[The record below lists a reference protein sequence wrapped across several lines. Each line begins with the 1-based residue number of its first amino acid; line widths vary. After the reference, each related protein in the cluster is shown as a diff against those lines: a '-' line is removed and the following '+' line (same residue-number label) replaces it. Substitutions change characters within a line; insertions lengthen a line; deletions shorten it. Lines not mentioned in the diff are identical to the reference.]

1 MDKINQ
7 SWREKYK
14 NVFVYVI
21 AACFIIAFYC
31 LIMNITEVA
40 NAVDKVWKVLSPFVF
55 GAVLAYLL
63 RPCCNIMSRFLKK
76 IKWMRKAP
84 NLVNFIS
91 VIISLCF
98 GLGLIVLLCFAVIP
112 PLLESIS
119 DLLLTLPDI
128 GQNIVTYVQTLA
140 EEHETIQTIVS
151 ELYARADMLFKTEIM
166 PSVTDIVDVIS
177 NSALGVID
185 LLKTVFI
192 GIIAAVYLL
201 ADKHNIKRRIV
212 KAIDKCCKKSTAKLI
227 KEELRF
233 ADKTMTR
240 YIIGTCLDALLVG
253 VVTYVFSLITKL
265 PSPMLLAATIAA
277 TNVIPIVG
285 PFIGAIPTALLVLAY
300 APDKFLMYCIYLLI
314 LQQIDGHI
322 LVPKVLG
329 SAVGISGLTALFA
342 IVVGGGLFGI
352 PGMILGVPVVTVIID
367 LVKRVIEFRKNKIEN
382 QDESL
387 CTKNEEMS

>member
-1 MDKINQ
+1 MDNLNQ

-14 NVFVYVI
+14 NVIVYII
-21 AACFIIAFYC
+21 AACIIIAFYWFM
-31 LIMNITEVA
+31 MNTPEISKTI
-40 NAVDKVWKVLSPFVF
+40 NKIWGVLSPFIF
-55 GAVLAYLL
+55 GAILAYLL
-63 RPCCNIMSRFLKK
+63 RPCCNFVSRTLKK
-76 IKWMRKAP
+76 VKFMRNSPK
-84 NLVNFIS
+84 LVNLIS
-91 VIISLCF
+91 VFLSICF
-98 GLGLIVLLCFAVIP
+98 GLGLIVLLCLAVIP

-119 DLLLTLPDI
+119 DLIRTLPSI
-128 GQNIVTYVQTLA
+128 GQNVVAYVQALA
-140 EEHETIQTIVS
+140 EEHETIQTIIS

-185 LLKTVFI
+185 ILKTLFI

-201 ADKHNIKRRIV
+201 ADKSNIKRRIV
-212 KAIDKCCKKSTAKLI
+212 SFIDKHCKEHIAELI
-227 KEELRF
+227 KDELHF

-253 VVTYVFSLITKL
+253 VVTYIFAVITRL
-265 PSPMLLAATIAA
+265 PSPMLLATTIAA

-285 PFIGAIPTALLVLAY
+285 PFIGAIPTALIVLAY

-342 IVVGGGLFGI
+342 IVVGGGLFGV
-352 PGMILGVPVVTVIID
+352 PGMVLGVPFVTILLDVIKKIN
-367 LVKRVIEFRKNKIEN
+367 EYKNKKEEA
-382 QDESL
+382 QDELSQF
-387 CTKNEEMS
+387 

>member
-1 MDKINQ
+1 MDNLNQ

-14 NVFVYVI
+14 NVIVYII
-21 AACFIIAFYC
+21 AACIIIAFYWFM
-31 LIMNITEVA
+31 MNTPEISKTI
-40 NAVDKVWKVLSPFVF
+40 NKIWGVLSPFIF
-55 GAVLAYLL
+55 GAILAYLL
-63 RPCCNIMSRFLKK
+63 RPCCNFVSRTLKK
-76 IKWMRKAP
+76 VKFMRNSPK
-84 NLVNFIS
+84 LVNLIS
-91 VIISLCF
+91 VFLSICF
-98 GLGLIVLLCFAVIP
+98 GLGLIVLLCLAVIP

-119 DLLLTLPDI
+119 DLIRTLPSI
-128 GQNIVTYVQTLA
+128 GQNVVAYVQALA
-140 EEHETIQTIVS
+140 EEHETIQTIIS

-185 LLKTVFI
+185 ILKTVFV

-201 ADKHNIKRRIV
+201 ADKSNIKKKIV
-212 KAIDKCCKKSTAKLI
+212 KLIEHFCQPAVATLI
-227 KEELRF
+227 KEELTF

-240 YIIGTCLDALLVG
+240 YVIGTCLDALLVG
-253 VVTYVFSLITKL
+253 IATYIFAIITKL

-300 APDKFLMYCIYLLI
+300 APEKFLMYCIYLLI

-342 IVVGGGLFGI
+342 IIVGGGLFGV
-352 PGMILGVPVVTVIID
+352 PGMILGVPVLTVIID
-367 LVKRVIEFRKNKIEN
+367 LVKRLHAFRNK
-382 QDESL
+382 QL
-387 CTKNEEMS
+387 YK